1 MSKLF
6 TEYKLG
12 PITLKNRTI
21 RSAAFENMCYG
32 NKPSQDLF
40 DYHLSVAKGG
50 VGMTTIAYCAVD
62 RSGVSFDGQ
71 LYIYDEIKEDLK
83 KLTDALHAEGCKASI
98 QLGHCGNMTHRATC
112 KCMPVGPTFGFNLY
126 SPTFYRKLKKEE
138 IQNIVRKFGEAV
150 DFCREC
156 GFDCVEIH
164 AGHAYLI
171 SQFLNPGLNR
181 RKDEYGGSLENR
193 MRFMNEVLAE
203 VMKGRIGA
211 RLKEFWLGGQHS
223 PKEYLQKQ
231 IEDALAAG
239 SWIVGMTHG
248 INYGYDCYEDAS
260 EFTDFL
266 DYLKSLEDRIWIGTF
281 RDVAAYTAVAKGTTL
296 EVSKD
301 GKEITIVPATN
312 LDKALYETP
321 LTLEVNTD
329 CRKIKA
335 SQDGKPLE
343 VTYSNGK
350 VYVTFCP
357 FGGAVTLK

>member
-1 MSKLF
+1 MKKFLIVTTMAAAIGCTADLDTEDIKVADYKDGKECAVSLTFDDSMKEHYTIVAPELEKRGFRGTFWMCGGWMPAEPQYDTTHFTWAEAKEMSDKGHEMSNHSWSHPNMTTLS
-6 TEYKLG
+6 ENELKEQIRKNDEAILANLG
-12 PITLKNRTI
+12 
-21 RSAAFENMCYG
+21 
-32 NKPSQDLF
+32 KPS
-40 DYHLSVAKGG
+40 
-50 VGMTTIAYCAVD
+50 TTFCFPYNAYN
-62 RSGVSFDGQ
+62 
-71 LYIYDEIKEDLK
+71 
-83 KLTDALHAEGCKASI
+83 DA
-98 QLGHCGNMTHRATC
+98 
-112 KCMPVGPTFGFNLY
+112 
-126 SPTFYRKLKKEE
+126 
-138 IQNIVRKFGEAV
+138 
-150 DFCREC
+150 
-156 GFDCVEIH
+156 
-164 AGHAYLI
+164 
-171 SQFLNPGLNR
+171 
-181 RKDEYGGSLENR
+181 
-193 MRFMNEVLAE
+193 VLAE

-266 DYLKSLEDRIWIGTF
+266 DYLKSLEDRIWVGTF

-350 VYVTFCP
+350 AYVTFCP

>member
-1 MSKLF
+1 MKKFLIVTTMAAAIGCTADLDTEDIKVADYKDGKECAVSLTFDDSMKEHYTIVAPELEKRGFRGTFWMCGGWMPTEPQYDTTHFTWSEAKEMSDKGHEMSNHSWSHPNITTLS
-6 TEYKLG
+6 EDELKEQIRKNDEAILANLG
-12 PITLKNRTI
+12 
-21 RSAAFENMCYG
+21 
-32 NKPSQDLF
+32 KPS
-40 DYHLSVAKGG
+40 
-50 VGMTTIAYCAVD
+50 TTFCFPYNAYN
-62 RSGVSFDGQ
+62 
-71 LYIYDEIKEDLK
+71 
-83 KLTDALHAEGCKASI
+83 DA
-98 QLGHCGNMTHRATC
+98 
-112 KCMPVGPTFGFNLY
+112 
-126 SPTFYRKLKKEE
+126 
-138 IQNIVRKFGEAV
+138 
-150 DFCREC
+150 
-156 GFDCVEIH
+156 
-164 AGHAYLI
+164 
-171 SQFLNPGLNR
+171 
-181 RKDEYGGSLENR
+181 
-193 MRFMNEVLAE
+193 VLAE

-266 DYLKSLEDRIWIGTF
+266 DYLKSLEDRIWVGTF

-301 GKEITIVPATN
+301 GKGIMIVPATN

-321 LTLEVNTD
+321 LTLEVNTY

-350 VYVTFCP
+350 AYVTFCP